1 MLHAHAADDK
11 KRKSEEGALPLLFA
25 GVKYNKSS
33 GDRLHRQQLKV
44 GIPPSGLC

>member
-11 KRKSEEGALPLLFA
+11 KKKSEEGALLLLFA
-25 GVKYNKSS
+25 GDNENKSS
-33 GDRLHRQQLKV
+33 GDRLHRQQLKE